1 MSIKVKDLAKQCGV
15 SGDCVRFY
23 TKIGLLR
30 PVRDPENGY
39 KLFSEQDVRRLKFI
53 RTAKH
58 LGFTLNEIEKI
69 MEAHDNGKTPCC
81 LVREFLRG
89 HIAANRKQL
98 KKKMALQER
107 MEKTWEKWTAMPDC
121 VAAEHVFCRL
131 IEAAEAFDLLESKE
145 DED

>member
-1 MSIKVKDLAKQCGV
+1 MSIKVKDLAKECGV

-53 RTAKH
+53 RTAKY

-81 LVREFLRG
+81 LVREFLRS
-89 HIAANRKQL
+89 HIETNRKQL
-98 KKKMALQER
+98 KKQMALQER
-107 MEKTWEKWTAMPDC
+107 MEKTWERWTAMPDC

-131 IEAAEAFDLLESKE
+131 IEAAEAFDLSETKE

>member
-1 MSIKVKDLAKQCGV
+1 MSIKVKDLAEECGV

-53 RTAKH
+53 RTAKC

-69 MEAHDNGKTPCC
+69 MEAHDDGNAPCS
-81 LVREFLRG
+81 LVREFLRN
-89 HIAANRKQL
+89 HIEDNRKQL
-98 KKKMALQER
+98 KKQMVLQER
-107 MEKTWEKWTAMPDC
+107 MEKTWVRWSAMPDC
-121 VAAEHVFCRL
+121 DAAEHVFCRL
-131 IEAAEAFDLLESKE
+131 IEAAAEFDFLAATEE
-145 DED
+145 D

>member
-1 MSIKVKDLAKQCGV
+1 MSIKVKDLAKRCGV

-53 RTAKH
+53 RIAKY
-58 LGFTLNEIEKI
+58 LGFTLNEIEMI
-69 MEAHDNGKTPCC
+69 IESHDNGKTPCC

-89 HIAANRKQL
+89 HIEANRKQL
-98 KKKMALQER
+98 EKQMALQER
-107 MEKTWEKWTAMPDC
+107 MEKTWERWTAMPDC

-131 IEAAEAFDLLESKE
+131 IEAAAEFDFLAPKE
-145 DED
+145 GDD